1 MITGNKTQREDEEGG
16 NNPELKLLMG
26 GETDGKHPTEETE
39 TVNNVDEF
47 RGEAGQTETDEETLQ
62 QEANNAQCADSEGTE
77 LQFPEEA
84 GGQTTRETETGLDQS
99 QEETETEAATETD
112 SLNPVS
118 TDLTNKDTKTVT
130 MVEER
135 QKDNKQQTADKKEAQ
150 SLTEEDKH
158 GEQQTAGRETLR
170 DRETENLKKELKT
183 KERELEKFEE
193 QVSRYEEQ
201 IKNKEKQIHEVK
213 QQLEEVKRQTEDTE
227 RKMRSQKKE
236 DKDYKRLSVLNRKE
250 EELQEQLEKL
260 ETKLEGIKK
269 SEGVSRQKKIKAT
282 NEKEEIIKKL
292 K

>member
-1 MITGNKTQREDEEGG
+1 MITGNKKQHEDEEGG
-16 NNPELKLLMG
+16 NSPELKLLMG

-62 QEANNAQCADSEGTE
+62 QEANNVQCADSEGTE

-118 TDLTNKDTKTVT
+118 TDLTNRDTKTVT

-269 SEGVSRQKKIKAT
+269 SESVSRQKKIKAT